1 MSNTKLR
8 SAKFSIN
15 ELVKKAYGHSY
26 ASQSDMRH
34 MLFRCV
40 KDLHALGYKI
50 GHIKG
55 LKAKH
60 IYVLVDH
67 WKFEGKSPG
76 TIKNY
81 MAKLRKTAS
90 LLDNPKLIKPENSAY
105 NIGQRSYVS
114 SINKAIHRI
123 DLSRCTDPY
132 IRLSLEG
139 QMLFGLRREES
150 MKFTPSEAHHGD
162 SLTIKPSWTKGGIG
176 RTLNI
181 TNEAQR
187 QWLTKVSQQVKTGES
202 LIPSN
207 KTYKQ
212 HLSHY
217 EEQAKIMGV
226 NKLHGLRHAYAQR
239 RYRELTQL
247 FDPKNQGMLCPFEG
261 GKKFKDMN
269 PIEKAMDRK
278 ARQMISLELGHSRL
292 SITRIYCG

>member
-1 MSNTKLR
+1 
-8 SAKFSIN
+8 
-15 ELVKKAYGHSY
+15 
-26 ASQSDMRH
+26 
-34 MLFRCV
+34 
-40 KDLHALGYKI
+40 
-50 GHIKG
+50 
-55 LKAKH
+55 
-60 IYVLVDH
+60 
-67 WKFEGKSPG
+67 
-76 TIKNY
+76 
-81 MAKLRKTAS
+81 
-90 LLDNPKLIKPENSAY
+90 
-105 NIGQRSYVS
+105 IGQRSYVS
-114 SINKAIHRI
+114 SINKAIHHI

-150 MKFTPSEAHHGD
+150 MKFTLSEAHHGD

-181 TNEAQR
+181 TNEEQR

-207 KTYKQ
+207 RTYKQ

-226 NKLHGLRHAYAQR
+226 SKLHGLRHAYAQR

-247 FDPKNQGMLCPFEG
+247 FDPKNKGMLCPFEG
-261 GKKFKDMN
+261 GKKFQDMN

-278 ARQMISLELGHSRL
+278 ARQMISLELGHSRI